1 EPIFEVGLVLLPGQ
15 AVDPGGGPTLE
26 GVEAVPEQVDR
37 HVVQQGGEPRTLIPA
52 CHLSHT
58 LQGDPRIEPA
68 LRPGCGLRQRV
79 PLSRSP
85 SLHRLRGRVVPGVVR
100 RLPGYYATV
109 RLPTGVHAG
118 IAVCD
123 LPRPTR
129 RPIADGYQ
137 WDLPF
142 PAQRVST
149 HAQGL
154 RLRGVLGRL
163 ADSAA
168 LGVAFRLA

>member
-1 EPIFEVGLVLLPGQ
+1 
-15 AVDPGGGPTLE
+15 
-26 GVEAVPEQVDR
+26 
-37 HVVQQGGEPRTLIPA
+37 GEPRTLVPA

-68 LRPGCGLRQRV
+68 LGPGCGLRQRV

-85 SLHRLRGRVVPGVVR
+85 SLHRLRGRVVPVVVR
-100 RLPGYYATV
+100 RLPRYYAIV
-109 RLPTGVHAG
+109 RLPTGVHVRLEV
-118 IAVCD
+118 ID
-123 LPRPTR
+123 LPRPP
-129 RPIADGYQ
+129 RPTIGDGCL

-142 PAQRVST
+142 PVPRVST

-163 ADSAA
+163 AKDAP

>member
-1 EPIFEVGLVLLPGQ
+1 
-15 AVDPGGGPTLE
+15 
-26 GVEAVPEQVDR
+26 
-37 HVVQQGGEPRTLIPA
+37 VVQQGSEPRTPVPA

-85 SLHRLRGRVVPGVVR
+85 SLHRLRGRVVTVVVWL
-100 RLPGYYATV
+100 LPRYYAIV
-109 RLPTGVHAG
+109 RLPAGVHVG
-118 IAVCD
+118 LEVDD

-129 RPIADGYQ
+129 PTIGGGCPR
-137 WDLPF
+137 DLPF
-142 PAQRVST
+142 PVRRVST
-149 HAQGL
+149 RAQGL

-163 ADSAA
+163 ANDAA
-168 LGVAFRLA
+168 L